1 MKKPLAK
8 KTDSAIFVVTQ
19 FGRAVKV
26 TRRSARSNQPPWPWG
41 RSEPYEEED
50 HRSTIMK
57 LSTLAEHQIRKAEAE
72 GQFRDLKGAGKP
84 LGVGQDGSAEAIGFR
99 IMAEAGAL
107 PREIALRKEVAEA
120 ARILA
125 AEADPAARRAAQAR
139 LAELELRL
147 AIEVEAR
154 RRFGRD

>member
-1 MKKPLAK
+1 
-8 KTDSAIFVVTQ
+8 
-19 FGRAVKV
+19 
-26 TRRSARSNQPPWPWG
+26 
-41 RSEPYEEED
+41 
-50 HRSTIMK
+50 MK
-57 LSTLAEHQIRKAEAE
+57 LLTLAEHQIRKAEAE

-84 LGVGQDGSAEAIGFR
+84 LGEGQDGSAEAIGFR

-107 PREIALRKEVAEA
+107 TREIALRKEVAEA